1 MKPGAGAMTAQ
12 MCLQI
17 GLVLLIVFLLSI
29 PIGHY
34 LANIVMDR
42 RTWLDPVFDRVALI
56 IPLLIPLALR
66 GVRFMPKSAETTSI
80 ASCWY
85 MASAA

>member
-1 MKPGAGAMTAQ
+1 MIAQ
-12 MCLQI
+12 IGLQI

-80 ASCWY
+80 AI
-85 MASAA
+85 